1 VNKQCKLNIRS
12 PRVLDEAT
20 ATRRR
25 LEQAL
30 DEAEKK
36 AHKNLA
42 LYKFMNFGYWAAIWT
57 HLNRV
62 GNFHR
67 PNPFS
72 DYVKLARKKGGELD
86 AKTKLVAKAEEVS
99 GSTE

>member
-1 VNKQCKLNIRS
+1 MQQKLSVSGIVIVRGVNVNKQCKLNIRS

-36 AHKNLA
+36 PTRTW
-42 LYKFMNFGYWAAIWT
+42 LYTN
-57 HLNRV
+57 
-62 GNFHR
+62 
-67 PNPFS
+67 S
-72 DYVKLARKKGGELD
+72 
-86 AKTKLVAKAEEVS
+86 
-99 GSTE
+99 